1 MKMVYDAVR
10 PGNEDFVPLRLI
22 ERNTA
27 FSSRYATTI
36 IAMPT
41 SQRSTCRMKGRCGV
55 VFVEALFIMRLSS
68 IEGLLSATSKLLR
81 LTQVTLPYSG
91 RNIHHRFKLRE
102 SVADFFKLRHFSD
115 FWIPNSC
122 GAMVPKAGPMIG
134 IYSRLHAIVK
144 MTPPVVQC
152 RD

>member
-1 MKMVYDAVR
+1 MKMGYDAVR
-10 PGNEDFVPLRLI
+10 SRYGDFVPSRLI

-27 FSSRYATTI
+27 FSSRYAMTI
-36 IAMPT
+36 IARPT
-41 SQRSTCRMKGRCGV
+41 SQRSTCRMNGLLGII
-55 VFVEALFIMRLSS
+55 FVEALFIIRVSLL
-68 IEGLLSATSKLLR
+68 EGLRSATNTLLV
-81 LTQVTLPYSG
+81 LWQLTLPYSG

-102 SVADFFKLRHFSD
+102 SVADFFELRHFSD
-115 FWIPNSC
+115 FWTPNSF

-144 MTPPVVQC
+144 MTPPVLQC

>member
-1 MKMVYDAVR
+1 MGYDAVR
-10 PGNEDFVPLRLI
+10 SRDEDFVPLRLI
-22 ERNTA
+22 ERSTA
-27 FSSRYATTI
+27 FSSRYAMTI

-41 SQRSTCRMKGRCGV
+41 SQRSTCRMKGLLGI
-55 VFVEALFIMRLSS
+55 VFVAALFIIRVLS
-68 IEGLLSATSKLLR
+68 IEGLRSATNTLLGFWQ
-81 LTQVTLPYSG
+81 LTLPYSG
-91 RNIHHRFKLRE
+91 RNIHHRLKLRE
-102 SVADFFKLRHFSD
+102 SVADFFELRHFSD

-134 IYSRLHAIVK
+134 IYSRLHAVVK